1 MGRLQGSARL
11 VKTVARRQNPES
23 GYAGSAQIN
32 LVFDPANFALKQWTV
47 NDAQGF
53 QTVVTLF
60 NIDLTAKPDE
70 SLFKI
75 DEQRMIGQKR

>member
-1 MGRLQGSARL
+1 LRVEITDSAASILIEDKATFGGSARIEL
-11 VKTVARRQNPES
+11 
-23 GYAGSAQIN
+23 
-32 LVFDPANFALKQWTV
+32 LFDPTTFALKQWTV
-47 NDAQGF
+47 DDAQGN

-60 NIDLTAKPDE
+60 NLDLTAQPDE